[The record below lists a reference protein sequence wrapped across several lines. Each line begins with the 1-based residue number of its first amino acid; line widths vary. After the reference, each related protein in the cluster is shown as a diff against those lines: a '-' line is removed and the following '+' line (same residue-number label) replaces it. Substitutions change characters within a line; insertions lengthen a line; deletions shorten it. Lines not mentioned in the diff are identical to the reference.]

1 MYRAQREDHAG
12 AAALP
17 WSAVACL
24 AGAMTLTGFY
34 VGLSKQLLLAF
45 PLFVLAGLRFAMAAL
60 AMLPWLR
67 APRPVPRLVGRDR
80 FVLFLGSF
88 LGNFLFTICML
99 AGVQAAGALA
109 AGVAM
114 AGIPA
119 AVALLSWALLGEALS
134 RRTLAAVACAAAGMG
149 LLALGRGSAPAVDTA
164 PLWAYALLLAAVLCE
179 AAYVVVGKHLGP
191 LLGVRQLAARI
202 NLWGLGL
209 MAPLALWQAHAL
221 DFAPAAVRWQDWAW
235 LVFYALAASTVSVW
249 LWLKGLEQVPASRAG
264 VFTVLLPL
272 SSAAVGVLWLGEPAG
287 PLHALALGLALA
299 GVWLAT
305 RPGISAPPRP

>member
-1 MYRAQREDHAG
+1 MYRAHRGDRAG

-17 WSAVACL
+17 WTAVACL
-24 AGAMTLTGFY
+24 AGAMTLTGLY
-34 VGLSKQLLLAF
+34 VGLSKPLLLAF
-45 PLFVLAGLRFAMAAL
+45 PLFVLAGLRFAIAAL
-60 AMLPWLR
+60 AMLPWLH
-67 APRPVPRLVGRDR
+67 APRPVPRLGGRDR

-134 RRTLAAVACAAAGMG
+134 RRTLAAVACAAAGMA
-149 LLALGRGSAPAVDTA
+149 LLALGRDAATTEAV
-164 PLWAYALLLAAVLCE
+164 PLWAYALLLGAVLCE

-202 NLWGLGL
+202 NLWGLVL
-209 MAPLALWQAHAL
+209 MAPLALWQARAL
-221 DFAPAAVRWQDWAW
+221 HFAPAAVRWQDWAW

-249 LWLKGLEQVPASRAG
+249 LWLKGLERVPAGRAG

-287 PLHALALGLALA
+287 PLHALALALA
-299 GVWLAT
+299 IGGVWLAT
-305 RPGISAPPRP
+305 RPGR